1 MIRKDKK
8 AIIDTVPWLL
18 VGLTALLIAAICC
31 GGCTATKYV
40 PMETVRIEYREA
52 DTAAIYNRLLKLFES
67 KREKET
73 RSDSLVDRTKETVVL
88 RENGDTARHDRERVV
103 YVASRHEKELEQQLA
118 EQDSV
123 INEMRTRL
131 EAEKVDSVPVH
142 YPVERKLSRWEQTK
156 MDYGGVALGA
166 LAVVL
171 CAAVVWLTRKFR
183 K

>member
-1 MIRKDKK
+1 MLPEDMMSSEQEG
-8 AIIDTVPWLL
+8 V
-18 VGLTALLIAAICC
+18 VAAICC

-88 RENGDTARHDRERVV
+88 RENGDTARHDRERIV

-131 EAEKVDSVPVH
+131 EAEKVDSVPVP

-156 MDYGGVALGA
+156 MDYGGMALVA